1 MSSIDDEFEDIIAGL
16 NEPDTPHVPATSGAG
31 SPSGDISRTEGSQT
45 GDPSSPETPFA
56 DETDP
61 ASAAGPVTRRHIALI
76 LVPISPAEE
85 LSKMLGFYGLARWVV
100 PVGGPCAVY
109 LPLEPTAADDFDALL
124 GEERPLPEECDLFAR
139 TLSRLTKHGAV
150 AIVSQLQEDE
160 TATNG
165 DVIGWRYLGGEA
177 RDSVAAGIIL
187 NGFDQRVEDLL
198 LGRTVPADY
207 PDAVHPQE
215 RPEPPRRFG
224 RPFRFGK

>member
-16 NEPDTPHVPATSGAG
+16 EDSAGESAPSTPNDDH
-31 SPSGDISRTEGSQT
+31 SRPT
-45 GDPSSPETPFA
+45 GDPTPTDAADLPSSGAFPFPDTHEDSSA
-56 DETDP
+56 P
-61 ASAAGPVTRRHIALI
+61 AQVRRHHIGLI
-76 LVPISPAEE
+76 LVPVGSAQE
-85 LSKMLGFYGLARWVV
+85 LSVMLGFYGLARWVV

-109 LPLEPTAADDFDALL
+109 LQLEPAAADDFEALL

-160 TATNG
+160 ITTNG
-165 DVIGWRYLGGEA
+165 DVIGRRYLGGEP

-215 RPEPPRRFG
+215 RPNPPHRFG

>member
-1 MSSIDDEFEDIIAGL
+1 M
-16 NEPDTPHVPATSGAG
+16 
-31 SPSGDISRTEGSQT
+31 
-45 GDPSSPETPFA
+45 
-56 DETDP
+56 
-61 ASAAGPVTRRHIALI
+61 TRHHIALI
-76 LVPISPAEE
+76 LVPIAPAEE

-109 LPLEPTAADDFDALL
+109 LPLEPNPADDFDALL

-150 AIVSQLQEDE
+150 AIVSQLQEDD

-165 DVIGWRYLGGEA
+165 DVIGRRYLGGQA

-207 PDAVHPQE
+207 PDAIHPQE

-224 RPFRFGK
+224 RPSRFGK